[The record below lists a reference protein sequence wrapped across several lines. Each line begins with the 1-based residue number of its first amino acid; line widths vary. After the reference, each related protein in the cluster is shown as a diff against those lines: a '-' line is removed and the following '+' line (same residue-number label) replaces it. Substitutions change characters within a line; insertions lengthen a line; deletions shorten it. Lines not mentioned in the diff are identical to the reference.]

1 MSTYIDNIF
10 TSSEL
15 TELLNDEIVIQH
27 RALLSETRTKVR
39 FSIEVSDIIKEKL
52 YSLGVESVQ
61 SVPMMW
67 ISSDSPPHVD
77 SGDEPFTKTI
87 LVYITDAT
95 GSIIIGDETY
105 DISRNRAFSF
115 EKGLSH
121 STLGTG
127 NLPRLLIGP
136 MGETGIP
143 VGGNHPI
150 SYYTSVDDVTPD
162 PIVAS
167 PVYYT
172 YDQPTSTSNDFP
184 PNFDFP
190 SGATIPPPYVGATV
204 LYWNGKKGYSGFYTD
219 VSYNPGDVWDSSQ
232 SNYVYPV
239 WSQQPQIMCFKEDT
253 KILCL
258 DPTDNTE
265 QYLPIQSLK
274 KGTLVKTLASGYQ
287 PIQLIGHSK
296 IYNSANQLRSK
307 NRLYKCQK
315 EQYPE
320 LTEDLIITGCHSIL
334 VWDITDKQRAE
345 LEEHMGQIFV
355 TENRYRLM
363 ACIDEKALPYEKE
376 GVFTI
381 WHFALENDHDRKNYG
396 VYANGLLV
404 ESSSIRMMSEYS
416 GMELI

>member
-1 MSTYIDNIF
+1 
-10 TSSEL
+10 
-15 TELLNDEIVIQH
+15 LNDEIVIQH
-27 RALLSETRTKVR
+27 RALLSETQQKVQ

-61 SVPMMW
+61 SLPMTW
-67 ISSDSPPHVD
+67 ISSDTPPHVD
-77 SGDEPFTKTI
+77 IGDEPFTKTI

-115 EKGLSH
+115 EQGLIH
-121 STLGTG
+121 STLSTGT
-127 NLPRLLIGP
+127 LPRLLIGP
-136 MGETGIP
+136 MGETGFP
-143 VGGNHPI
+143 VGGTSI
-150 SYYTSVDDVTPD
+150 YYYSSVDDVTPD
-162 PIVAS
+162 PIVATS
-167 PVYYT
+167 VYT
-172 YDQPTSTSNDFP
+172 TQNQPTSTTNS
-184 PNFDFP
+184 FP
-190 SGATIPPPYVGATV
+190 SGATISPPYVGATV
-204 LYWNGKKGYSGFYTD
+204 LYWNGKKGTPGFYTD
-219 VSYNPGDVWDSSQ
+219 VSYNPGDAWDSSEP
-232 SNYVYPV
+232 NHVYPV

-334 VWDITDKQRAE
+334 VWEITDKQRAE